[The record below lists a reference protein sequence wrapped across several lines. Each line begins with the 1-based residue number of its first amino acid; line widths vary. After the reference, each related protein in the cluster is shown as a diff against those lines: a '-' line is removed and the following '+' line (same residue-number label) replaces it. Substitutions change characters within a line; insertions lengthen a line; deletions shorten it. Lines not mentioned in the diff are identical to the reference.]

1 MWERL
6 IPLIGIDLLKEIK
19 KVKILLVGIGGVGGF
34 VLEALVR
41 SGFCDITIVDG
52 DKIDYSNLNRQI
64 ISNGTNIGKAKV
76 EVAKNR
82 CMRINQELS
91 LKTINVMLTKEN
103 FATWINTDYDYI
115 IDACDDVVIK
125 LELIKY
131 ALMKNIKIICALGT
145 GKKLDPKYLQITTLA
160 KTKNDPLA
168 KKLRSMVRKEGLS
181 LDIPVIFSNEDS
193 INTGNVVASSIFVP
207 ATAGI
212 YLANY
217 VFLDIIKPSK

>member
-34 VLEALVR
+34 ALEALVR

-52 DKIDYSNLNRQI
+52 DKVDYSNLNRQI

-82 CMRINQELS
+82 YMRINQELS

-103 FATWINTDYDYI
+103 FATWINNDYDYI

-168 KKLRSMVRKEGLS
+168 KKLRSMARKEGLS